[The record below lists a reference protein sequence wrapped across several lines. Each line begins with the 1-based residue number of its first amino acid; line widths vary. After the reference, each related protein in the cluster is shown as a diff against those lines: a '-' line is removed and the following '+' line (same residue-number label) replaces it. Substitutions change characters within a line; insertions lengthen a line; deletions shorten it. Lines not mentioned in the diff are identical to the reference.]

1 MSIWKKIKA
10 LVGVG
15 TIAAVEAFALTEAQ
29 KAVAALKNTL
39 IGSTVAKDIK
49 ALSSSTMS
57 GQQKFEAVLTN
68 TLPLITELLSD
79 GGVKKTT
86 KEVEDIG
93 RALVQ
98 SVFNDVAS
106 SKAAGVASAILKLL
120 GLK

>member
-1 MSIWKKIKA
+1 MSIWNKIKSA
-10 LVGVG
+10 IGIK

-79 GGVKKTT
+79 GGVKRTT